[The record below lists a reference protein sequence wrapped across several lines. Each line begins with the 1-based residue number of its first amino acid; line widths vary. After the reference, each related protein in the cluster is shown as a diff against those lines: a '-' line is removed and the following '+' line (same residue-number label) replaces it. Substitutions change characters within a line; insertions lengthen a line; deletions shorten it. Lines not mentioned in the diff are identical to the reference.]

1 MNPHTV
7 PLFGAKRILLVW
19 SGWRL
24 NYCLIETGGLGRWAV
39 YLFSDVCSHRMK
51 QLYPDSVTLLRYR
64 SQEIF
69 CCCFLLLVCRLTV
82 TVWMLCSVSTAVSVA
97 VVVVADAVVVVAA
110 AVDVV
115 GFSVVRSASEV
126 VFAVLAVQPEP
137 IVRCRFFHFCC
148 CSAIRWRGTGGAVWR
163 NRGPQFWTNWTKLKF
178 QDLSWTVVY

>member
-1 MNPHTV
+1 
-7 PLFGAKRILLVW
+7 
-19 SGWRL
+19 
-24 NYCLIETGGLGRWAV
+24 
-39 YLFSDVCSHRMK
+39 
-51 QLYPDSVTLLRYR
+51 
-64 SQEIF
+64 
-69 CCCFLLLVCRLTV
+69 
-82 TVWMLCSVSTAVSVA
+82 MLCSVSTAVSVA
-97 VVVVADAVVVVAA
+97 AVVVADAVVVVAA

-148 CSAIRWRGTGGAVWR
+148 CSAIRWRATGGAVWR